1 MNILQKGEMQ
11 MKIQIEYNPY
21 KMKTKLFVNE
31 KDIEGDSSYSKFN
44 DYINNEIPLQTWIEP
59 MSDEWDGFVNELV
72 STDANYGLSIKFI
85 GRQIDY
91 DDFKRSLEVQNSKR
105 QNPIK
110 LEFRETEI
118 KYEDDK
124 MWGKVREVAEKVKT
138 DRFKK
143 LVDERKGENLKAAY
157 EKFPDD
163 YKKAE
168 ENEFNILFVGLY
180 SSGKSTI
187 LNALIRHDILPT
199 AQKTCT
205 DRICKIKHN
214 EKLKKNQ
221 IRLVYQ
227 NNKYNFDNDEEC
239 LKKFKEISEKNGDG
253 NIEIQVNLSHLYPK
267 GFENKFKIV
276 LIDTPG
282 VDSGK
287 SSMENNGTNV
297 HKDITLELLKKNNK
311 SMVVFCAEAA
321 RYEAD
326 SISKFMDDITAQSEK
341 EKGGFKD
348 RYVFLLHKG
357 DNLTFDDDA
366 KTDDEKIKIK
376 KNAFIDY
383 ITDNGKRKFV
393 PRIFYISAAVQYWI
407 SNVIY
412 NKKNVDSGNNT
423 EMRALEDSYDRFNKI
438 IAKYKDKKYYFAK
451 YADVPGYRKEE
462 YENKFNAEMKKDDKT
477 KAVEIQCG
485 MIAFEDAIK
494 DYIERYAFPI
504 KIQSML
510 ETYEYILD
518 DVSKFIRADTKTLEN
533 LKKEMEKNQGIQG
546 KIKKNQ
552 EEIERKKGKLEGI
565 KNRIT
570 TQQNRLKS
578 IKSHNSDID
587 KLMTDF
593 EYEIETNDDIIY
605 IRKTDKIDTSNKP
618 REEVEKEIERL
629 SDGIVDVFNKAL
641 EKSKIEIGKIIKQ
654 EDKKVNE
661 ILQCLTNIVNDIEE
675 KDLLKIGEYNFKNGI
690 TWKTNFEKIHR
701 DDFADAVKEKIIDAH
716 METRIAPN
724 SLKKKWENSWFI
736 PRLISKFMQDSTY
749 EQFVGGSYSLDGMR
763 TKIVD
768 CREEICKAFKQMGES
783 YSSLI
788 SVTKKEVEKL
798 IEKLVSEIEIFQEEV
813 KAKNAEIQNFDG
825 DITKLNEKKRKYDE
839 ECIWLNSIKE
849 LIEGEK
855 L

>member
-1 MNILQKGEMQ
+1 
-11 MKIQIEYNPY
+11 
-21 KMKTKLFVNE
+21 
-31 KDIEGDSSYSKFN
+31 
-44 DYINNEIPLQTWIEP
+44 

-348 RYVFLLHKG
+348 RYVFLLNKG

-552 EEIERKKGKLEGI
+552 EEIERKKGK
-565 KNRIT
+565 
-570 TQQNRLKS
+570 
-578 IKSHNSDID
+578 
-587 KLMTDF
+587 
-593 EYEIETNDDIIY
+593 
-605 IRKTDKIDTSNKP
+605 
-618 REEVEKEIERL
+618 
-629 SDGIVDVFNKAL
+629 
-641 EKSKIEIGKIIKQ
+641 
-654 EDKKVNE
+654 
-661 ILQCLTNIVNDIEE
+661 
-675 KDLLKIGEYNFKNGI
+675 
-690 TWKTNFEKIHR
+690 
-701 DDFADAVKEKIIDAH
+701 
-716 METRIAPN
+716 
-724 SLKKKWENSWFI
+724 
-736 PRLISKFMQDSTY
+736 
-749 EQFVGGSYSLDGMR
+749 
-763 TKIVD
+763 
-768 CREEICKAFKQMGES
+768 
-783 YSSLI
+783 
-788 SVTKKEVEKL
+788 
-798 IEKLVSEIEIFQEEV
+798 
-813 KAKNAEIQNFDG
+813 
-825 DITKLNEKKRKYDE
+825 
-839 ECIWLNSIKE
+839 
-849 LIEGEK
+849 
-855 L
+855 

>member
-21 KMKTKLFVNE
+21 KMKTKLYINGKNF
-31 KDIEGDSSYSKFN
+31 KDNASYNNKFK
-44 DYINNEIPLQTWIEP
+44 DYIDNEIPLQTWIEP
-59 MSDEWDGFVNELV
+59 TGERKGFIEALV
-72 STDANYGLSIKFI
+72 PDDDNDILDIEFT
-85 GRQIDY
+85 GRKIDY
-91 DDFKRSLEVQNSKR
+91 DDFKRSLNAQNNER
-105 QNPIK
+105 K
-110 LEFRETEI
+110 LKYKVKLNFKEPKI
-118 KYEDDK
+118 IYEDDK
-124 MWGKVREVAEKVKT
+124 MWEKVQEVAKAVKT

-163 YKKAE
+163 YKEAE

-199 AQKTCT
+199 AQTTCT

-221 IRLVYQ
+221 IKLVYQ
-227 NNKYNFDNDEEC
+227 NNKYNFDTDEKC
-239 LKKFKEISEKNGDG
+239 LEKFKEISVGNGDG
-253 NIEIQVNLSHLYPK
+253 NIEIEVNLSHLYPK

-326 SISKFMDDITAQSEK
+326 SISKFMDDITTQSEK

-348 RYVFLLHKG
+348 RYVFLLNKG
-357 DNLTFDDDA
+357 DDLTFDH
-366 KTDDEKIKIK
+366 DETTEIK

-383 ITDNGKRKFV
+383 ITNNGKRKFV

-412 NKKNVDSGNNT
+412 NKKNVDVGNNT
-423 EMRALEDSYDRFNKI
+423 EMRALKRSYNSFNDAIVEYEDE
-438 IAKYKDKKYYFAK
+438 KYYFAK
-451 YADVPGYRKEE
+451 YADVPRYRKEE

-518 DVSKFIRADTKTLEN
+518 DVSKFISADTKTLEN
-533 LKKEMEKNQGIQG
+533 LKKEMEDKQGVQG

-578 IKSHNSDID
+578 IESHNSDID
-587 KLMTDF
+587 RLMTDF

-629 SDGIVDVFNKAL
+629 SDGIVDIFNKAL

-654 EDKKVNE
+654 EDKKVNA

-701 DDFADAVKEKIIDAH
+701 DDFADAIKEKIIDAH
-716 METRIAPN
+716 METRIDPN

-763 TKIVD
+763 TKIGD

-798 IEKLVSEIEIFQEEV
+798 IEKLVDEIEIFQEEV
-813 KAKNAEIQNFDG
+813 KAKNAEIQKFDG
-825 DITKLNEKKRKYDE
+825 NITKLNEEKGKYDE